1 MKRYCGFFFLF
12 PFLVPS
18 CLVQNAHAQDSGWKP
33 SVHDLQFTR
42 LAQSWDEGIP
52 LGNGLMGALVWQKEG
67 ALRLSLDRADL
78 WDLRPV
84 REFEG
89 PRFRFSWI
97 REQVLKKDYKPVQ
110 EMTDVPYER
119 DAAPSKIPAGALQF
133 DISSMGEV
141 ESVRLFLQDA
151 VCRIRWKNGTCLDL
165 FIHATQPTGWFRF
178 ENLSPQLVPRIVP
191 PPYGESAGS
200 SNAQVNSVMGDDLR
214 RLGYPAPQL
223 SGKEGH
229 WQYHQE
235 GWGGFSYDVICRWKS
250 TLKGSMVGAWSI
262 LASSSGNPGIGQ
274 KPAVETPL
282 TLSSW
287 KAALGSHLEW
297 WRRYW
302 QHSSITLPDSVLEK
316 QWYLEQ
322 YKFGAASRRGAPP
335 ICLQAVWT
343 ADNGRIPPWKGDF
356 HHDLN
361 TQLSYWPCYSG
372 NHLEEGLAYLDWLWS
387 IRETSRAFT
396 RKFFEVDGLNVGGVT
411 TLKGEPMGGWAQ
423 YSFSPTTSA
432 WLAHHFYLHWRYS
445 RDRNFLKQRAYPW
458 IQDVAI
464 FLDQL
469 SIRDRA
475 GRRRLPLSS
484 SPEIHDNRIEAW
496 FQETTNYDLS
506 LIRWLYWAAAE
517 LANELGLTDEAL
529 KWKKIL
535 GEWPELALAAE
546 DGRLLVSP
554 GESLARSH
562 RHFSHLM
569 AIHPLGLLDWSRGE
583 ADQKTIQAGLAE
595 LERLGSAEWCGYSYS
610 WVGNLAARARD
621 GELAARALRIFSECF
636 CLPNSFHANG
646 DQSGTG
652 KSNFTYRPFTLEGN
666 FACAAGIQ
674 EMLLQ
679 SQGGV
684 IRLFPAVPPNWGDV
698 SFHRLRA
705 EGAFLVS
712 AQRIQGKIHE
722 VKFIAEKGGVLQ
734 LVNPFPDGN
743 FHLEGADISP
753 REKKR
758 EILEI
763 STQANRTIRLWR
775 ESVVRKN

>member
-1 MKRYCGFFFLF
+1 VKRKIWLFLLVGGFWLFTFFDLAAAEE
-12 PFLVPS
+12 PS
-18 CLVQNAHAQDSGWKP
+18 RHP
-33 SVHDLQFTR
+33 SNHDLQFSR
-42 LAQSWDEGIP
+42 LAATWDEGIP
-52 LGNGLMGALVWQKEG
+52 LGNGLLGALVWQKEK

-89 PRFRFSWI
+89 PQFRFSWI
-97 REQVLKKDYKPVQ
+97 REQVLKEEYKPVQ
-110 EMTDVPYER
+110 EITDVPYER

-133 DISSMGEV
+133 DTSGLGEV
-141 ESVRLFLQDA
+141 ESVRLYLQDA
-151 VCRIRWKNGTCLDL
+151 VCRIRWKSGTFLDL
-165 FIHATQPTGWFRF
+165 FVHATQPTGWFRF
-178 ENLSPQLVPRIVP
+178 ENLPVQMAPRIVP
-191 PPYGESAGS
+191 PPYGESPGA
-200 SNAQVNSVMGDDLR
+200 SNGQVNSVSGDDLR

-223 SGKEGH
+223 SGKEGY
-229 WQYHQE
+229 WQYHQA

-250 TLKGSMVGAWSI
+250 RSKGSLVGTWSI
-262 LASSSGNPGIGQ
+262 LTSSSGPPGGGR
-274 KPAVETPL
+274 KLAEESHL
-282 TLSSW
+282 TQSSW
-287 KAALGSHLEW
+287 KAALDSHLAW
-297 WRRYW
+297 WQRYW
-302 QHSSITLPDSVLEK
+302 QRSSIALPDLVLEK

-322 YKFGAASRRGAPP
+322 YKFGAASRRGSPP

-423 YSFSPTTSA
+423 YSLSPTTSA

-445 RDRNFLKQRAYPW
+445 RDRNFLEQRAYPW
-458 IQDVAI
+458 IQDAAI
-464 FLDQL
+464 FLDQI

-475 GRRRLPLSS
+475 GRRQLPLSS
-484 SPEIHDNRIEAW
+484 SPEIHDNRREAW
-496 FQETTNYDLS
+496 FQQTTNYDLA
-506 LIRWLYWAAAE
+506 LIRWLYGAAEE
-517 LANELGLTDEAL
+517 LANELGFTPEAA

-546 DGRLLVSP
+546 DGRLLVAP
-554 GESLARSH
+554 GEPLTRSH

-569 AIHPLGLLDWSRGE
+569 AIHPLGLLDWNRGE
-583 ADQKTIQAGLAE
+583 ADRKTIQAGLAE
-595 LERLGSAEWCGYSYS
+595 LERLGPSEWCGYSYA
-610 WVGNLAARARD
+610 WLGNLAARARD
-621 GELAARALRIFSECF
+621 GDLAAQALRIFSDCF
-636 CLPNSFHANG
+636 CLPNSFHVNG

-666 FACAAGIQ
+666 FACAAGLQ

-684 IRLFPAVPPNWGDV
+684 VRLFPAIPSSWDDV

-705 EGAFLVS
+705 EGAFLLS
-712 AQRIQGKIHE
+712 ARRVGGKVCE
-722 VKFIAEKGGVLQ
+722 VECTAEKGGVLR
-734 LVNPFPDGN
+734 LVNPFPDGD
-743 FHLEGADISP
+743 FRMDGAMISSQG
-753 REKKR
+753 KKQAV
-758 EILEI
+758 LEI
-763 STQANRTIRLWR
+763 STQAHHALRLWPNGMVK
-775 ESVVRKN
+775 EK